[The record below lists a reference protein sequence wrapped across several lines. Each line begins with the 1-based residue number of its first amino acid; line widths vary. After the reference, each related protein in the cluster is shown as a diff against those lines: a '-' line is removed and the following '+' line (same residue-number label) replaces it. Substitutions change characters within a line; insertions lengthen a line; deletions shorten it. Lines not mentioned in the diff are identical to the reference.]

1 MRIRLQVAL
10 PLLFTT
16 IISCTS
22 DTDTSKKNEST
33 LTKSE
38 GSCETL
44 WANMAPEKTSKIGLL
59 KEVLSENKELAGDN
73 KKLIQGLLDKL
84 EATIDAANLIIAID
98 EPLFPIYQ
106 LKKNQI
112 GIIRKAGSMEID
124 GEFIDNAKEHEI
136 LQENFAY
143 QSLDSMGVLVNFPE
157 EFSELFNDNPPSIN
171 YYSISRKS
179 RCKLKSL
186 SFLDDQCLTYYQYDL
201 NLTDAQNKDSIL
213 FGSKLSLD
221 LDFGSFP
228 EIDKALKSQYT
239 GNCMDCPSNYPDQKT
254 FANLKGTT
262 NVYFTFADSFP
273 VNTKLAAPS
282 RSLVMKK
289 KDGKIITL
297 WSSELD
303 LSGCGCN

>member
-44 WANMAPEKTSKIGLL
+44 WANMAPEKVVKIELL
-59 KEVLSENKELAGDN
+59 KEILIENKELAGDN
-73 KKLIQGLLDKL
+73 KKLIQNLLDLL
-84 EATIDAANLIIAID
+84 EATIDDDLNLAID
-98 EPLFPIYQ
+98 EPLFPIYR

-112 GIIRKAGSMEID
+112 GIIRKAGPIEVD
-124 GEFIDNAKEHEI
+124 GQFIDNAKEHEI

-143 QSLDSMGVLVNFPE
+143 QSIDSMSVLVNFPE
-157 EFSELFNDNPPSIN
+157 EFSELFNDNPPTIN

-179 RCKLKSL
+179 RCKLQGL
-186 SFLDDQCLTYYQYDL
+186 SYLDDQCLTYYQYDL
-201 NLTDAQNKDSIL
+201 NLIDAQNEDSIL
-213 FGSKLSLD
+213 FGSRLSLD
-221 LDFGSFP
+221 LEFGSFL
-228 EIDKALKSQYT
+228 EIDKGLKSQYK
-239 GNCMDCPSNYPDQKT
+239 GDCMDCPSNYPNQKT
-254 FANLKGTT
+254 FAKLKGTS
-262 NVYFTFADSFP
+262 NVYFTYADSFP

-303 LSGCGCN
+303 LSDCGCN